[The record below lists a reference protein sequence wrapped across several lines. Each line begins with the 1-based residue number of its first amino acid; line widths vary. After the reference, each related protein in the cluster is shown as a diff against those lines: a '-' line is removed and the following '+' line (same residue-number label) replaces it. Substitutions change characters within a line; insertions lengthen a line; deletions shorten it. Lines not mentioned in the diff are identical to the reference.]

1 MSSIDEVKD
10 RIDIVDIVS
19 ETVQLR
25 RSGKNYTGFC
35 PFHSNTRTPAFV
47 VFPETGTWRCF
58 GQCNE
63 GGDVFSYVMKKEGW
77 DFSEA
82 LQQLA
87 EKAGVELTTPSPE
100 AQALA
105 EEYDN
110 LRDLL
115 EEGATFFQHQLL
127 NTPAGQIAL
136 EYLQQRDLRLE
147 TIEAFGLGYA
157 PKSWDALSS
166 YFRGKNSAVQ
176 DLIKVG
182 LVSSRED
189 ADVTSSQDVYDRFRN
204 RVMFPI
210 RDDRGRMAGFGARI
224 LDPDDVPKFLN
235 SPQTVVFDKG
245 RLLYG
250 LDRAKKAIRSQDQVV
265 IVEGYLD
272 VIALHQAGYET
283 AVSPMG
289 TALTD
294 HQFRMLKRYTR
305 NIVLAL
311 DSDAAGDKATIRGL
325 EIAREILDHETDPV
339 FDARGLLGYEARLRA
354 DIRVTTL
361 PAGKD
366 PDDVVNED
374 PQTWEKILTDAKPVV
389 IHVMNTLSADRDIH
403 DPKVKVEI
411 ANQVLPL
418 IQDVPNSIER
428 DTYRQRL
435 ARLLQ
440 VDERALM
447 MDRRAQSRDVR
458 SRRHTGKAGIG
469 QLSSEVLAAS
479 AKTVHSLEAHILG
492 VLLRRPD
499 MLYQV
504 DRRLQ
509 EAELPRLAGDDF
521 QHAAHRSIL
530 QILRASIDQHQ
541 SEPRDFTLNSLSL
554 TMMETAD
561 DLLERTEK
569 FEPREERVLGDLMRA
584 LLDLR
589 LRIVRQEIEHLR
601 FLMETAQEQGDLKAT
616 QYQQSMVQHIQVLG
630 RLNQAMGH
638 YTGGL
643 AST

>member
-1 MSSIDEVKD
+1 MTSIDEVKA
-10 RIDIVDIVS
+10 RTDIVDIVS

-25 RSGKNYTGFC
+25 RSGKNHTGFC

-87 EKAGVELTTPSPE
+87 EKAGIELAPPSPG
-100 AQALA
+100 AQAQA

-127 NTPAGQIAL
+127 NTPAGQVAL
-136 EYLQQRDLRLE
+136 EYLQLRDLRME

-157 PKSWDALSS
+157 PHSWDALSS
-166 YFRGKNSAVQ
+166 YFKDKSTAVQ

-182 LVSSRED
+182 LVSSRD
-189 ADVTSSQDVYDRFRN
+189 DVDVMSSQDVYDRFRN
-204 RVMFPI
+204 RVIFPI

-224 LDPDDVPKFLN
+224 LDPNDVPKFLN
-235 SPQTVVFDKG
+235 SPQTVTFDKSH
-245 RLLYG
+245 LLYG
-250 LDRAKKAIRSQDQVV
+250 LDRARKAIRNQDQAV

-294 HQFRMLKRYTR
+294 HQFHMLKRYTR

-311 DSDAAGDKATIRGL
+311 DPDAAGDKATLRGL
-325 EIAREILDHETDPV
+325 EIARETLDHETDPV
-339 FDARGLLGYEARLRA
+339 FDARGLLGYESRLRA

-374 PQTWEKILTDAKPVV
+374 PQTWEKILTSAKPIVM
-389 IHVMNTLSADRDIH
+389 HVMDTLSANRDIR

-418 IQDVPNSIER
+418 IQDLPNSIER

-435 ARLLQ
+435 ARLLR
-440 VDERALM
+440 VDERALTT
-447 MDRRAQSRDVR
+447 DRQPQARYVR
-458 SRRHTGKAGIG
+458 TQRQTGKSSIG
-469 QLSSEVLAAS
+469 QLSTDVLS
-479 AKTVHSLEAHILG
+479 APAKNMHSLEAHILG
-492 VLLRRPD
+492 VLLRQPD
-499 MLYQV
+499 MLYKV

-509 EAELPRLAGDDF
+509 EDGLPRIAGEDF
-521 QHAAHRSIL
+521 QDAAHRSIL
-530 QILRASIDQHQ
+530 QIVRASIDQHQ

-554 TMMETAD
+554 SMMETAD
-561 DLLERTEK
+561 DLLARTDQV
-569 FEPREERVLGDLMRA
+569 EPREGRVLSDLMRA

-589 LRIVRQEIEHLR
+589 LRIVRQEIDHLR
-601 FLMETAQEQGDLKAT
+601 FLMETAQEQGDMKAT
-616 QYQQSMVQHIQVLG
+616 QYQQSMVQHIQILG

-638 YTGGL
+638 YTSRM